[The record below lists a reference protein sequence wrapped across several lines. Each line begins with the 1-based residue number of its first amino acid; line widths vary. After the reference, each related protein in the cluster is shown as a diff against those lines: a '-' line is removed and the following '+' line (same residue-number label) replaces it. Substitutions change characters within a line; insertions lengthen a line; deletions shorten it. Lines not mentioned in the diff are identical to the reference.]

1 MTIHAPLF
9 SVPPCSTQK
18 QVSEGVG
25 QSFSP
30 CTGAQAKQTIVFR
43 CRRGHGNAIVVINRL
58 QVVLDIQL
66 STHTRTV
73 GTECF
78 LRLVTNPCQCD
89 HVSPVLHQPHWL
101 LVQQHVATLV
111 HKVQS
116 GHAPSNLVDDCCLI
130 TDACPKRL
138 RSADTRTLL
147 VSRTRT
153 NFGDRA
159 FSAVGPRVWNYMPNL
174 KTAGLDTQP
183 VWTVADYEFIW
194 AGQSELV

>member
-1 MTIHAPLF
+1 VSETTVTLRALHSRLGEGTTEEMGLRTFPKTTKIGTMTIHAPLF

-66 STHTRTV
+66 STHTRTF

-78 LRLVTNPCQCD
+78 LRLVINPCQCD
-89 HVSPVLHQPHWL
+89 HVSPVLHQPH
-101 LVQQHVATLV
+101 
-111 HKVQS
+111 
-116 GHAPSNLVDDCCLI
+116 
-130 TDACPKRL
+130 
-138 RSADTRTLL
+138 
-147 VSRTRT
+147 
-153 NFGDRA
+153 
-159 FSAVGPRVWNYMPNL
+159 
-174 KTAGLDTQP
+174 
-183 VWTVADYEFIW
+183 
-194 AGQSELV
+194 